1 MRVLFWLLTLP
12 LCALTGLHAQTPA
25 EGMVD
30 RYLTAIAE
38 RQFAARTAAIA
49 RIRTPADVKTRQEY
63 IRRKLLEEIGG
74 LPERTPLNA
83 RVTGTIDRGGYRIEK
98 LVYESLPHY
107 YVTANVYVP
116 ASGAGPFPALVGTA
130 GHSLDGKAEPTYQN
144 VWISLAR
151 RGWVVLAF
159 DPPGQ
164 GERFEYLDPATGKS
178 RLSGGGTGEHIMA
191 GIQCLL
197 TGTNIARY
205 FIWDGMRAVDY
216 LLTRAD
222 VDGARIAVAGN
233 SGGGTQSSYLAAL
246 EGRFAAA
253 APSCYITS
261 WRNLWSDP
269 GPQDAEQVFANFL
282 RDGLDFSDFLIAF
295 APKPVQ
301 MAVAV
306 RDFFPIEGARAAY
319 AEAGSIFNILGA
331 ADHAGYFEFDDT
343 HGWSKPRREATY
355 RWLGR
360 WLGDRQDDGAEP
372 ADLQLLPPAELQV
385 TATGQVSTAFPDART
400 IQSLNASLA
409 AQMYPKRAA
418 AAAGANLAALVRA
431 RLGVPEQRGV
441 PRAVQRGQIID
452 LETEPGITLAA
463 EIRVP
468 PNGPARKAAVLL
480 VGNSDGKN
488 VEDLVQAGNVV
499 LSFAPRGWGET
510 GGPRGGYS
518 KAYQTAMRALLVGK
532 TMPGMQ
538 TGDVL
543 RAFDYLASRRDV
555 DPRRIALSGQGTAA
569 VLSLFAA
576 LLEPRI
582 QKVTIREMPPSY
594 LELANMKM
602 HDAVMDLIVPG
613 VLSDF
618 DLPDIV
624 AALGARVS
632 R

>member
-1 MRVLFWLLTLP
+1 MRVLLRVLLLL
-12 LCALTGLHAQTPA
+12 LCAPRLLQAQTAA

-38 RQFAARTAAIA
+38 QQFAARTAAIG
-49 RIRTPADVKTRQEY
+49 RIRTPADVKARQAY
-63 IRRKLLEEIGG
+63 IQKTLLKEIGG

-83 RVTGTIDRGGYRIEK
+83 RITGTIDRGGYRIEK

-116 ASGAGPFPALVGTA
+116 ASGSGPFPALVGTA

-216 LLTRAD
+216 LLTRHD
-222 VDGARIAVAGN
+222 VDARRIAVAGN

-246 EGRFAAA
+246 EDRFAAA

-261 WRNLWSDP
+261 WRKLWLDP
-269 GPQDAEQVFANFL
+269 GPQDAEQVFAGFL

-295 APKPVQ
+295 APKPIQ
-301 MAVAV
+301 MGVAI
-306 RDFFPIEGARAAY
+306 RDFFPIEGARATY
-319 AEAGSIFNILGA
+319 AEARSIFNIAGA

-360 WLGDRQDDGAEP
+360 WLGNRQDDGAEP
-372 ADLQLLPPAELQV
+372 PDLQLLAPAELRV
-385 TATGQVSTAFPDART
+385 TATGQVSTAFSDART

-409 AQMYPKRAA
+409 ADLYSRRAA

-431 RLGVPEQRGV
+431 RLAVPERRGV
-441 PRAVQRGQIID
+441 VRASQNGDAIEMQ
-452 LETEPGITLAA
+452 TEPGITLTAKV
-463 EIRVP
+463 RTP
-468 PNGPARKAAVLL
+468 PGGPARKPAVLL
-480 VGNSDGKN
+480 VGSPDAKTI
-488 VEDLVQAGNVV
+488 EDLAQEGNVV

-543 RAFDYLASRRDV
+543 SAFDYLVSRRDV
-555 DPRRIALSGQGTAA
+555 DPRRITISGRGTGAA
-569 VLSLFAA
+569 LSLFAA
-576 LLEPRI
+576 VLEPRI
-582 QKVTIREMPPSY
+582 QKVIIHEMPPSY
-594 LELANMKM
+594 LELAQMKM

-618 DLPDIV
+618 DLSDIV
-624 AALGARVS
+624 SALGAKVTR
-632 R
+632 